1 MFQESFLVLKY
12 PAARKKE
19 KRLIIIH
26 FEVLTKKI
34 FNGMALH
41 FILYPASSSLI
52 FEIENQG
59 LWNGFNIKNNTEIFL
74 ILANNLLYIY
84 QNDKVFYYRGLK
96 GIRIL
101 WIFIHWRLP
110 WLINI
115 LFAWVYIFCVFV
127 IFLFCRKNDASL
139 WLRDD
144 MHQRP
149 QEFTQKFR
157 RHNFIF
163 KVLSFDSLEISTTAV
178 HWFLSIPLLL

>member
-59 LWNGFNIKNNTEIFL
+59 LYGNIFDFSK
-74 ILANNLLYIY
+74 
-84 QNDKVFYYRGLK
+84 Q
-96 GIRIL
+96 
-101 WIFIHWRLP
+101 
-110 WLINI
+110 
-115 LFAWVYIFCVFV
+115 FV
-127 IFLFCRKNDASL
+127 I
-139 WLRDD
+139 
-144 MHQRP
+144 H
-149 QEFTQKFR
+149 
-157 RHNFIF
+157 
-163 KVLSFDSLEISTTAV
+163 LSK
-178 HWFLSIPLLL
+178 